1 VTAVFQ
7 TPPAKAGSPW
17 FRVMKHSVVR
27 STSPRTRA
35 NFPLASLALL
45 VTVLA
50 AALACADLERL
61 QQQYAWLATDW
72 PWRLVALLGGAGLF
86 GGLIGVAQLFLSGAR
101 GRARWIAPL
110 AGMLAGQVGALIL
123 VAPGPM
129 WRTLFAIGVLLA
141 ATILFRLGA
150 E

>member
-1 VTAVFQ
+1 
-7 TPPAKAGSPW
+7 
-17 FRVMKHSVVR
+17 MKR
-27 STSPRTRA
+27 SDVLPNSAATRA
-35 NFPLASLALL
+35 GFPIASLALL

-50 AALACADLERL
+50 AALACTDLDRL
-61 QQQYAWLATDW
+61 QKQYVWLSINW

-86 GGLIGVAQLFLSGAR
+86 GGLIGVVQLFLSGAR

-110 AGMLAGQVGALIL
+110 AGILAGWVGVVIL
-123 VAPGPM
+123 LAPGPM
-129 WRTLFAIGVLLA
+129 WRTLFAIGVLLG